1 MKMTNFLHLV
11 EQFHSLQGEGY
22 HAGKSA
28 FFIRLAGCKV
38 GCAWCDTKNS
48 WDEKKYPFISIEKI
62 IDQIK
67 IARKKGASFCV
78 ITGGEPLQHNLDKF
92 CRAIKQI
99 SLGEKLNS
107 MKIHIETSGV
117 NSISGNYDWI
127 TLSPK
132 RHAPPKK
139 YFLKNFN
146 EIKIIINEKED
157 IEFAIQIKKEI
168 LKQHRLSK
176 IEGSLNK
183 EEKFYYLQPGWNNKN
198 GFSLAIDFVKNNPD
212 WKLSL
217 QTHKY
222 LKIK

>member
-1 MKMTNFLHLV
+1 MTNFLPLV

-38 GCAWCDTKNS
+38 GCSWCDTKHS
-48 WDEKKYPFISIEKI
+48 WDEKKYPSISIKKI
-62 IDQIK
+62 IEHIK
-67 IARKKGASFCV
+67 IARGKGASFCV

-92 CRAIKQI
+92 CKAIKQMTVE
-99 SLGEKLNS
+99 GKQNS

-117 NSISGNYDWI
+117 NSISGTYDWI

-132 RHAPPKK
+132 RHSPPKN
-139 YFLKNFN
+139 YYLRNCN
-146 EIKIIINEKED
+146 EIKIIINEKKD

-168 LKQHRLSK
+168 LKQCRFSK
-176 IEGSLNK
+176 IEDNLTK
-183 EEKFYYLQPGWNNKN
+183 EDKIYYLQPGWNNED

>member
-1 MKMTNFLHLV
+1 MTNFLPIV

-28 FFIRLAGCKV
+28 FFVRLAGCKV
-38 GCAWCDTKNS
+38 GCSWCDTKYS
-48 WDEKKYPFISIEKI
+48 WDEEKYPSISIKKI
-62 IDQIK
+62 IDKIK
-67 IARKKGASFCV
+67 IAREEGASFCV
-78 ITGGEPLQHNLDKF
+78 ITGGEPLQHNLDNF
-92 CRAIKQI
+92 CKSIKEMTM
-99 SLGEKLNS
+99 GEKQNS
-107 MKIHIETSGV
+107 MRIHIETSGV
-117 NSISGNYDWI
+117 NSISGTYDWI

-132 RHAPPKK
+132 RHSPPKN
-139 YFLKNFN
+139 YFLRNSN

-168 LKQHRLSK
+168 LKQYRLSK
-176 IEGSLNK
+176 IEHRLTK
-183 EEKFYYLQPGWNNKN
+183 EDKKYYLQPGWNNAN

-212 WKLSL
+212 WNLSL

>member
-1 MKMTNFLHLV
+1 MTNFLPLV

-38 GCAWCDTKNS
+38 GCSWCDTKHS
-48 WDEKKYPFISIEKI
+48 WDEKKYPFISIKKI
-62 IDQIK
+62 IEHIK
-67 IARKKGASFCV
+67 IARGKGASFCV

-92 CRAIKQI
+92 CKAIKQMTVG
-99 SLGEKLNS
+99 GEQNS

-117 NSISGNYDWI
+117 NSISGTYDWI

-132 RHAPPKK
+132 RHSPPKN
-139 YFLKNFN
+139 YYLRNCN
-146 EIKIIINEKED
+146 EIKIIINEKKD

-168 LKQHRLSK
+168 LKQCRSSK
-176 IEGSLNK
+176 IEDNLTK
-183 EEKFYYLQPGWNNKN
+183 EDKIYYLQPGWNNED

>member
-1 MKMTNFLHLV
+1 MTNFLPLV

-28 FFIRLAGCKV
+28 YFVRLAGCKV
-38 GCAWCDTKNS
+38 GCSWCDTKHS
-48 WDEKKYPFISIEKI
+48 WDEKRYPSVSIEKI

-67 IARKKGASFCV
+67 IAKGKGASFCV
-78 ITGGEPLQHNLDKF
+78 ITGGEPLQHNLDNF
-92 CRAIKQI
+92 CKAIKQI
-99 SLGEKLNS
+99 SIGEKLNS

-117 NSISGNYDWI
+117 NSISGTFDWI

-132 RHAPPKK
+132 RHSPPKN
-139 YFLKNFN
+139 YFLKNCN

-168 LKQHRLSK
+168 LKQFRLSK
-176 IEGSLNK
+176 IEGSLSK
-183 EEKFYYLQPGWNNKN
+183 EDKFYYLQPGWNNKN
-198 GFSLAIDFVKNNPD
+198 GFSLAIDYVKNNPD

-222 LKIK
+222 LKIR

>member
-1 MKMTNFLHLV
+1 MTNFLPLV

-28 FFIRLAGCKV
+28 YFVRLAGCKV
-38 GCAWCDTKNS
+38 GCSWCDTKHS
-48 WDEKKYPFISIEKI
+48 WDEKRYPSVSIEKI

-67 IARKKGASFCV
+67 IAKGKGASFCV
-78 ITGGEPLQHNLDKF
+78 ITGGEPLQHNLDNF
-92 CRAIKQI
+92 CKAIKQI
-99 SLGEKLNS
+99 SIGEKLNS

-117 NSISGNYDWI
+117 NAISGTYDWI

-132 RHAPPKK
+132 RHSPPKN
-139 YFLKNFN
+139 YFLKNCN
-146 EIKIIINEKED
+146 EIKIIINDKKD

-168 LKQHRLSK
+168 LKQFRLSK
-176 IEGSLNK
+176 IEGSLSK
-183 EEKFYYLQPGWNNKN
+183 EDKFYYLQPGWNNKN
-198 GFSLAIDFVKNNPD
+198 GFSLAIDYVKNNPD

-222 LKIK
+222 LQIK

>member
-1 MKMTNFLHLV
+1 MTNFLPLV

-28 FFIRLAGCKV
+28 YFVRLAGCKV
-38 GCAWCDTKNS
+38 GCSWCDTKHS
-48 WDEKKYPFISIEKI
+48 WDEKRYPSVSIEKI

-67 IARKKGASFCV
+67 IAKGKGASFCV
-78 ITGGEPLQHNLDKF
+78 ITGGEPLQHNLDNF
-92 CRAIKQI
+92 CKAIKQI
-99 SLGEKLNS
+99 SIGEKLNS

-117 NSISGNYDWI
+117 NSISGTYDWI

-132 RHAPPKK
+132 RHSPPKN
-139 YFLKNFN
+139 YFLKNCD
-146 EIKIIINEKED
+146 EIKIVINEKED

-168 LKQHRLSK
+168 LKQFRLSK
-176 IEGSLNK
+176 IEGSLSK
-183 EEKFYYLQPGWNNKN
+183 EDKFYYLQPGWNNKN
-198 GFSLAIDFVKNNPD
+198 GFSLAIDYVKNNPD

-222 LKIK
+222 LKIR

>member
-1 MKMTNFLHLV
+1 MTNFLPLV

-28 FFIRLAGCKV
+28 CFVRLAGCKV
-38 GCAWCDTKNS
+38 GCSWCDTKHS
-48 WDEKKYPFISIEKI
+48 WDEKKYPSISIKKI
-62 IDQIK
+62 IDKIK
-67 IARKKGASFCV
+67 IAREEGASFCV
-78 ITGGEPLQHNLDKF
+78 ITGGEPLQHNLDNF
-92 CRAIKQI
+92 CKSIKQMTM
-99 SLGEKLNS
+99 GEKQNS

-117 NSISGNYDWI
+117 NSISGTYDWI

-132 RHAPPKK
+132 KHSPPKN
-139 YFLKNFN
+139 YFLRNSN

-168 LKQHRLSK
+168 SKQYRITK
-176 IEGSLNK
+176 IENSLTK
-183 EEKFYYLQPGWNNKN
+183 EDKIYYLQPGWNNEN
-198 GFSLAIDFVKNNPD
+198 VFSLAIDFVKNNPD
-212 WKLSL
+212 WNLSL

>member
-1 MKMTNFLHLV
+1 MKMTNFLPLV

-38 GCAWCDTKNS
+38 GCSWCDTKHS
-48 WDEKKYPFISIEKI
+48 WDEKKYHSISIETI
-62 IDQIK
+62 IEQIK
-67 IARKKGASFCV
+67 IARGKGASFCV
-78 ITGGEPLQHNLDKF
+78 ITGGEPLQHDLDDF
-92 CRAIKQI
+92 CKAIKQM
-99 SLGEKLNS
+99 SMGEKQNS

-117 NSISGNYDWI
+117 NSISGTYDWI

-132 RHAPPKK
+132 RHSPPKN
-139 YFLKNFN
+139 YYLKNCN
-146 EIKIIINEKED
+146 EIKIIINEKKD

-168 LKQHRLSK
+168 LKQCRFSK
-176 IEGSLNK
+176 IEDSLIK
-183 EEKFYYLQPGWNNKN
+183 EEKIYYLQPGWNNED

>member
-1 MKMTNFLHLV
+1 MTNFLPLV

-28 FFIRLAGCKV
+28 FFVRLAGCEV
-38 GCAWCDTKNS
+38 GCSWCDTKHS
-48 WDEKKYPFISIEKI
+48 WDKKKYPSISIEKI
-62 IDQIK
+62 INQIK
-67 IARKKGASFCV
+67 IARSKGASFCV

-92 CRAIKQI
+92 CKAIKQMTKEDKQ
-99 SLGEKLNS
+99 SS

-117 NSISGNYDWI
+117 NSISGTYDWI

-132 RHAPPKK
+132 RHSPPKK

-146 EIKIIINEKED
+146 EIKIIINEEQD
-157 IEFAIQIKKEI
+157 IEFAVQIKKEI
-168 LKQHRLSK
+168 LNQYVLLKSEDRLKNENK
-176 IEGSLNK
+176 I
-183 EEKFYYLQPGWNNKN
+183 YYLQPGWNNN
-198 GFSLAIDFVKNNPD
+198 HGFSLAIDFVKNNPD

>member
-1 MKMTNFLHLV
+1 MTNFLPLV

-28 FFIRLAGCKV
+28 YFVRLAGCKV
-38 GCAWCDTKNS
+38 GCSWCDTKHS
-48 WDEKKYPFISIEKI
+48 WDEKRYPSVSIEKI

-67 IARKKGASFCV
+67 IAKGKGASFCV
-78 ITGGEPLQHNLDKF
+78 ITGGEPLQHNLDNF
-92 CRAIKQI
+92 CKAIKQI
-99 SLGEKLNS
+99 SIGEKLNS

-117 NSISGNYDWI
+117 NAISGTFDWI

-132 RHAPPKK
+132 RHSPPKN
-139 YFLKNFN
+139 YFLKNCN

-168 LKQHRLSK
+168 LKQFRLSK
-176 IEGSLNK
+176 IEGSLSK
-183 EEKFYYLQPGWNNKN
+183 EDKFYYLQPGWNNKN
-198 GFSLAIDFVKNNPD
+198 GFSLAIDYVKNNPD

-222 LKIK
+222 LKIR

>member
-1 MKMTNFLHLV
+1 MANFLPLV

-28 FFIRLAGCKV
+28 YFVRLAGCEV
-38 GCAWCDTKNS
+38 GCSWCDTKHS
-48 WDEKKYPFISIEKI
+48 WDEKKYPSVSIEKI
-62 IDQIK
+62 IDKIK
-67 IARKKGASFCV
+67 IAREKGASFCV

-99 SLGEKLNS
+99 SIGEKLNS

-117 NSISGNYDWI
+117 NSISGTYDWI

-139 YFLKNFN
+139 YFLKNCN

-168 LKQHRLSK
+168 LKQYRLPK
-176 IEGSLNK
+176 IEGSLNNEDK
-183 EEKFYYLQPGWNNKN
+183 LYYLQPGWNNKN
-198 GFSLAIDFVKNNPD
+198 GFSLAIDYVKNNPD

>member
-1 MKMTNFLHLV
+1 MTNFLPLV

-38 GCAWCDTKNS
+38 GCSWCDTKHS
-48 WDEKKYPFISIEKI
+48 WDEKKYPSISIETI
-62 IDQIK
+62 IEQIK
-67 IARKKGASFCV
+67 IARRKGASFCV

-92 CRAIKQI
+92 CKAIKQMTV
-99 SLGEKLNS
+99 GGKQNS

-117 NSISGNYDWI
+117 NSISGTYDWI

-132 RHAPPKK
+132 RHSPPKN
-139 YFLKNFN
+139 YYLRNCN
-146 EIKIIINEKED
+146 EIKIIINEKKD

-168 LKQHRLSK
+168 LKQCRFSK
-176 IEGSLNK
+176 IEDNLTK
-183 EEKFYYLQPGWNNKN
+183 EDKIYYLQPGWNNED

>member
-1 MKMTNFLHLV
+1 MTNFLPLV

-28 FFIRLAGCKV
+28 YFVRLAGCKV
-38 GCAWCDTKNS
+38 GCSWCDTKHS
-48 WDEKKYPFISIEKI
+48 WDDKKYPSVSIEKI

-67 IARKKGASFCV
+67 IARGKGASFCV
-78 ITGGEPLQHNLDKF
+78 ITGGEPLQHNLDNF

-132 RHAPPKK
+132 RHSPPKK
-139 YFLKNFN
+139 YFLKNCN

-168 LKQHRLSK
+168 LRQFRLSE
-176 IEGSLNK
+176 IEGSLSK
-183 EEKFYYLQPGWNNKN
+183 HDKFYYLQPGWNNKH
-198 GFSLAIDFVKNNPD
+198 GFSLAIDYVKNNPD

-222 LKIK
+222 LKIN

>member
-1 MKMTNFLHLV
+1 MTNFLPLV

-28 FFIRLAGCKV
+28 YFVRLAGCEV
-38 GCAWCDTKNS
+38 GCSWCDTKHS
-48 WDEKKYPFISIEKI
+48 WDEKKYPSVSIEKI
-62 IDQIK
+62 IDKIK
-67 IARKKGASFCV
+67 IAREKGASFCV

-99 SLGEKLNS
+99 SIGEKLNS

-117 NSISGNYDWI
+117 NSISGTYDWI

-139 YFLKNFN
+139 YFLKNCN

-168 LKQHRLSK
+168 LKQYRLPK
-176 IEGSLNK
+176 IEESLNNEDK
-183 EEKFYYLQPGWNNKN
+183 LYYLQPGWNNKN
-198 GFSLAIDFVKNNPD
+198 GFSLAIDYVKNNPD

>member
-1 MKMTNFLHLV
+1 MTNFLPLV

-28 FFIRLAGCKV
+28 FFVRLAGCKV
-38 GCAWCDTKNS
+38 GCSWCDTKHS
-48 WDEKKYPFISIEKI
+48 WDEKKYPSISIKKI
-62 IDQIK
+62 IDKIK
-67 IARKKGASFCV
+67 IARKEGASFCV
-78 ITGGEPLQHNLDKF
+78 ITGGEPLQHNLDNF
-92 CRAIKQI
+92 CKSIKQMTM
-99 SLGEKLNS
+99 GAKQNS

-117 NSISGNYDWI
+117 NSISGTYDWI

-132 RHAPPKK
+132 RHSPPKN
-139 YFLKNFN
+139 YFLRNSN

-168 LKQHRLSK
+168 SKQFRLSK
-176 IEGSLNK
+176 IENSLTK
-183 EEKFYYLQPGWNNKN
+183 EDKIYYLQPGWNNAN

-212 WKLSL
+212 WNLSL

>member
-1 MKMTNFLHLV
+1 MKMTNFLPLV

-28 FFIRLAGCKV
+28 FFVRLAGCKV
-38 GCAWCDTKNS
+38 GCSWCDTKNS
-48 WDEKKYPFISIEKI
+48 WDEKKHPSISIEKI
-62 IDQIK
+62 IDRIK

-78 ITGGEPLQHNLDKF
+78 ITGGEPLQHNLDNF
-92 CRAIKQI
+92 CKAIKKMTM
-99 SLGEKLNS
+99 GEEQKP

-117 NSISGNYDWI
+117 NSISGSYDWI

-132 RHAPPKK
+132 RHSPPKN
-139 YFLKNFN
+139 YFLKNCN
-146 EIKIIINEKED
+146 EIKIIINEIED
-157 IEFAIQIKKEI
+157 IEFAIQIKNET
-168 LKQHRLSK
+168 LKQYQLFKSEDGLKKEK
-176 IEGSLNK
+176 I
-183 EEKFYYLQPGWNNKN
+183 FYLQPAWNNAN

-222 LKIK
+222 LKIN